1 MITYKFRLYP
11 NKEQTEKLELCL
23 ETCRQTYNQLLSKL
37 SEGFTKSEIQNY
49 ILDLKVCYPNMKEV
63 HSKVLQMEN
72 QKLFA
77 NLSGLGNSKKNGNKV
92 GRLRYK
98 GKGWK
103 KTFTYNQSG
112 FKIIDNKKLYLSK
125 IGEVKC
131 KVHREVEGAIK
142 QIEIKREVDKW
153 FALISTDAEYKKQKG
168 NKFLGI
174 DLGINHYI
182 VDSENNKTEHPKN
195 FEKMLKEIQHSHRQV
210 SRKKKGSK
218 NRLRARNLLQ
228 KKYQKLQNKR
238 TDFLHKLSTK
248 YVGQCNIIAIEDLN
262 IQSMMKSSHNAKNIT
277 DSSWYKFR
285 QLLNIKAESAGC
297 KIVPV
302 NPAYTTQECNSCG
315 NKQPMEIWK
324 RTYCCEKCNK
334 EFDRDYNSAIVIKQR
349 AKEILGKELTC
360 LEKQPLLTNSKQ
372 VASMN
377 YEAPSFM

>member
-1 MITYKFRLYP
+1 LYP
-11 NKEQTEKLELCL
+11 NKQQTEKLELCL

-37 SEGFTKSEIQNY
+37 SEGFTKNEIQNY
-49 ILDLKVCYPNMKEV
+49 ILDLKICYPDMQQV

-112 FKIIDNKKLYLSK
+112 FKIIGNKKLYLSK
-125 IGEVKC
+125 VGDVKC
-131 KVHREVEGAIK
+131 KIHREVEGKIK
-142 QIEIKREVDKW
+142 QVEIKREVDKW
-153 FALISTDAEYKKQKG
+153 FALISTDIEYKKQKG
-168 NKFLGI
+168 DKFLGI

-182 VDSENNKTEHPKN
+182 VDSEDNKIEHPKS
-195 FEKMLKEIQHSHRQV
+195 FEKMLKQIQHSHKQV

-218 NRLRARNLLQ
+218 NRLRARKQLQ

-248 YVGQCNIIAIEDLN
+248 YISQCNIIAIEDLN
-262 IQSMMKSSHNAKNIT
+262 IQSMMKSSYNAKNIA
-277 DSSWYKFR
+277 DSSWYRFR
-285 QLLNIKAESAGC
+285 QLLSIKAESAGC
-297 KIVPV
+297 KIVPI

-360 LEKQPLLTNSKQ
+360 LEKQPLLPNKKQ